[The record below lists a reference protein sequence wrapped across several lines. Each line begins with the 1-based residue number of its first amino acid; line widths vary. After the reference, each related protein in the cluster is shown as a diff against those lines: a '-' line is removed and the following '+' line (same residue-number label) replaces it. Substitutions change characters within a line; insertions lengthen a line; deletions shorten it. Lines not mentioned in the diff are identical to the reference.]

1 MVINVLANG
10 DIKNIKPENIYQ
22 GSNKANTIY
31 LLAPFSANVQALI
44 SFEIPQTHE
53 IKGEFLFNA
62 PTEVSAQLNMW
73 TLDVEQV
80 LTEYYGDVKYQIRFV
95 NGTQVI
101 ATASGQFKVYQGVDV
116 VLPDAPTNDVYQT
129 IIKSL
134 GDIQAN
140 FLNGWIEAQA
150 LRTYSS
156 TFSYSL
162 NALTYQEEYGEVSF
176 YKSLVENNVGHPLHD
191 TNRWK
196 KIELGVGE
204 VNAIDTISVN
214 GVPQEIDSD
223 KNVNIEVVTEEQV
236 DNKLTGYYKKAET
249 YSKDE
254 VNNLV
259 SAIPTF
265 KVAVVNQLPTLNIST
280 TTVYLVR
287 SNNASPN
294 LYDEYIYVNNQW
306 EFLGSQSFNL
316 TADTI
321 GNLIEDSDSVVAMV
335 DNGKVTFEVATELT
349 NRIARA
355 LVTPMSAP
363 AQTKL
368 VAIDNRNSQTMLTIG
383 EGLEL
388 QNGVLNATGGNG
400 GGGVDDKASRKQL
413 LLGADG
419 VLNGNYYVFTVQ
431 NAEDFAEYKTNLTKF
446 LMDLHLPIVGALDT
460 KKEVAITF
468 GNTTYYVYNILRGN
482 DKATIGDLQQ
492 VDKYNNAT
500 GYRFI
505 TEMTFFET
513 TDFVGFAIIPTIS
526 MSDVLALDSD
536 QMDNYMADGGLTQGQ
551 LAICKKVLT
560 NGYTEGAIYRF
571 DVVYPDTYSWM
582 KVTPSILDLNDT
594 NRDLMSAQISI
605 TQIQNTLGNVGSLL
619 DTINGEVI

>member
-73 TLDVEQV
+73 ELDVEQV

-116 VLPDAPTNDVYQT
+116 VLPDAPTNDVYQLILT
-129 IIKSL
+129 KL

-150 LRTYSS
+150 LRVYSS
-156 TFSYSL
+156 TFNYSL
-162 NALTYQEEYGEVSF
+162 NSLTYGEEDGRVVF
-176 YKSLVENNVGHPLHD
+176 YKSLVENNLGHPLHD

-196 KIELGVGE
+196 KVELSSGE
-204 VNAIDTISVN
+204 FNKINSISVN
-214 GVPQEIDSD
+214 GVAQEIDEER
-223 KNVNIEVVTEEQV
+223 NVNIEVLTEQQV
-236 DNKLTGYYKKAET
+236 DNKLTNYYKKAET
-249 YSKDE
+249 YSKEE
-254 VNNLV
+254 VNDLV
-259 SAIPTF
+259 TTIPTF
-265 KVAVVNQLPTLNIST
+265 KVAVVNSLPTSNIST

-287 SNNASPN
+287 SGNESPN

-306 EFLGSQSFNL
+306 EFLGSQSFDL
-316 TADTI
+316 TADTVA
-321 GNLIEDSDSVVAMV
+321 NVIEDSESVVAMV
-335 DNGKVTFEVATELT
+335 KDGKVTFEVSTELT

-355 LVTPMSAP
+355 LVTPVSAS

-368 VAIDNRNSQTMLTIG
+368 VAIDNTNSQKLLYIG
-383 EGLEL
+383 KGLSYD
-388 QNGVLNATGGNG
+388 NNALYVTDAVEG
-400 GGGVDDKASRKQL
+400 GGTIDDKAARKQL

-431 NAEDFAEYKTNLTKF
+431 NAEDFLEYRTNLTKF
-446 LMDLHLPIVGALDT
+446 LVDLHLPVVGDLDT
-460 KKEVAITF
+460 TKEVAITF
-468 GNTTYYVYNILRGN
+468 GNTTYYVYNILKGN
-482 DKATIGDLQQ
+482 DRATIADLQQ
-492 VDKYNNAT
+492 VDKYNNNV

-513 TDFVGFAIIPTIS
+513 TDMVGFAIIPTIS

-560 NGYTEGAIYRF
+560 NGYEEGGVYRF
-571 DVVYPDTYSWM
+571 DIVYPNTYSWTQLSFS
-582 KVTPSILDLNDT
+582 KTGIENAIKQAIKET
-594 NRDLMSAQISI
+594 WEAQY
-605 TQIQNTLGNVGSLL
+605 
-619 DTINGEVI
+619 